1 MSDQTLNT
9 AVWGPIDLIDAVS
22 AQLARVGLDLPP
34 IWLQAAALLVSALFA
49 WKLSQQVL
57 LKKRGK
63 TRPKPKPAAIVAF
76 TALVLLTLG
85 IGLGIVDNALLP
97 SQVVGRVQ
105 FERLNEVRVAL
116 HGSSDTPISVGT
128 DVVDSIDG
136 RFALHYS
143 PFRDG
148 RARTLRITVAGC
160 KHVDVGLF
168 RPQLVSESLV
178 ERTFKCEQS

>member
-1 MSDQTLNT
+1 
-9 AVWGPIDLIDAVS
+9 LIDAVS

-76 TALVLLTLG
+76 TAFVLLTLG

-160 KHVDVGLF
+160 KPVDVGLF